1 MPPKTERFEMRLDPE
16 MIERID
22 RWRREQPDLPGRA
35 EAIRRLVDKALPDT
49 AKKTA
54 RKSRP

>member
-35 EAIRRLVDKALPDT
+35 EAMRRLVDKALAEP
-49 AKKTA
+49 AK
-54 RKSRP
+54 RPKKQTK

>member
-22 RWRREQPDLPGRA
+22 QWRREQPDLPGRA
-35 EAIRRLVDKALPDT
+35 EAIRRLVDAALPKLKP
-49 AKKTA
+49 AKK
-54 RKSRP
+54 R

>member
-1 MPPKTERFEMRLDPE
+1 MPPKTERFEMRLDLE

-35 EAIRRLVDKALPDT
+35 EAMRRLVDKALGDPP
-49 AKKTA
+49 KKPKK
-54 RKSRP
+54 RG